1 MKRRSTDGSGSSV
14 PEGAIDRRTVFAVF
28 GGGALAG
35 LIVGCSS
42 DGRSTSTSAP
52 AGGSN
57 QPATSLP
64 AASLPPVSAPPLETE
79 VRDLRLRITAAP
91 GTAEIVAGSTTDVL
105 RFNVDVVD
113 GDPASVVSSG
123 SYLGPTL
130 HLRQGQGV
138 RVSFDNGLDQDSIV
152 HWHGL
157 VVPEDQD
164 GQPTAAVGPGET
176 YEYDFVVT
184 NRPGTYWYHA
194 HPHHHTGEQV
204 YRGLA
209 GLLIVHG
216 DEPELPSGSDDLAL
230 VLQDRTIGSDG
241 QLRYVGTRH
250 DQMAGFVGETLVTN
264 GVAGLELSVARRPH
278 RIRLLNGANARTQH
292 LQLSTGQD
300 LLVVATDG
308 HLLPEAV
315 SVPALVLTP
324 AQRSDLW
331 IDFSSFEAGD
341 RIDLLTADTFI
352 EGPMGGGGM
361 GGGGM
366 GGGAA
371 GELVLDHRVAA
382 TFVVADTPAEPGTAP
397 GWLGGVVDVDPAAAV
412 NTDSPRQFVL
422 STRRA
427 AHWINGTQWEGRV
440 ASEEET
446 VEFGTTELWDI
457 VNTSPMAHPMHFH
470 GEAFTVVERAW
481 ENDAAAGSWEAIA
494 AGIVETGPRDTVLVW
509 PGQRVRIAIAFT
521 ANRGYFTYHCHIL
534 EHEDGGMMRNFLVS

>member
-1 MKRRSTDGSGSSV
+1 MQRRPSDGSVWSAA
-14 PEGAIDRRTVFAVF
+14 EGGIDRRSLFALV

-35 LIVGCSS
+35 LIVGCASE
-42 DGRSTSTSAP
+42 GGATSAP
-52 AGGSN
+52 DQGGGSTA
-57 QPATSLP
+57 PVSSLP
-64 AASLPPVSAPPLETE
+64 TVTLPPGSAPPLEPV
-79 VRDLRLRITAAP
+79 VRDLQLRITAAP

-105 RFNVDVVD
+105 RFSVEVVD
-113 GDPASVVSSG
+113 GDPASVVPTG

-130 HLRQGQGV
+130 HLRQGQRV

-164 GQPTAAVGPGET
+164 GQPTAAVPPGAT

-184 NRPGTYWYHA
+184 NRPGTYWYHP
-194 HPHHHTGEQV
+194 HPHHQTGEQV

-216 DEPELPSGSDDLAL
+216 DEPDLPSGPDDLAL

-241 QLRYVGTRH
+241 QLSYSITRH
-250 DQMAGFVGETLVTN
+250 DQMAGFVGASLVTN
-264 GVAGLELSVARRPH
+264 GVVDLELSVARRPH
-278 RIRLLNGANARTQH
+278 RIRLLNAANARTQH

-300 LLVVATDG
+300 LLVIATDG

-331 IDFSSFEAGD
+331 IDFSSFAVGD
-341 RIDLLTADTFI
+341 RIDLLAADAFI
-352 EGPMGGGGM
+352 EGAMGGM
-361 GGGGM
+361 GM

-371 GELVLDHRVAA
+371 GDLVLDHRVAA
-382 TFVVADTPAEPGTAP
+382 TFVVADTPAEPGPAP
-397 GWLGGVVDVDPAAAV
+397 VSLGGAPEVDPAVAV

-422 STRRA
+422 STRQA
-427 AHWINGTQWEGRV
+427 SHWINGTQWEGRV

-457 VNTSPMAHPMHFH
+457 VNTSPMAHPMHVH
-470 GEAFTVVERAW
+470 GEPFTVVERAW
-481 ENDAAAGSWEAIA
+481 ENDAAAGSWETVA

-509 PGQRVRIAIAFT
+509 PGQRVRIAIRFT

-534 EHEDGGMMRNFLVS
+534 EHEDAGMMRNFLVS

>member
-1 MKRRSTDGSGSSV
+1 M
-14 PEGAIDRRTVFAVF
+14 
-28 GGGALAG
+28 
-35 LIVGCSS
+35 
-42 DGRSTSTSAP
+42 
-52 AGGSN
+52 
-57 QPATSLP
+57 
-64 AASLPPVSAPPLETE
+64 
-79 VRDLRLRITAAP
+79 RITAAA
-91 GTAEIVAGSTTDVL
+91 GTAEIIAGSTTDVL
-105 RFNVDVVD
+105 RFSVDVVD
-113 GDPASVVSSG
+113 GDPASVVPSG

-130 HLRQGQGV
+130 HLRQGQRV
-138 RVSFDNGLDQDSIV
+138 RVSFDNELDQDSIV

-164 GQPTAAVGPGET
+164 GQPTAAVRPGET

-184 NRPGTYWYHA
+184 NPPGTYWYHP

-216 DEPELPSGSDDLAL
+216 DEPDLPSGSDDLAL

-241 QLRYVGTRH
+241 QLSYGGTRH
-250 DQMAGFVGETLVTN
+250 DQMAGFVGATLVTN

-331 IDFSSFEAGD
+331 IDFSSFAVGD
-341 RIDLLTADTFI
+341 RIDLLAADTFV
-352 EGPMGGGGM
+352 EGAMGGGGM

-366 GGGAA
+366 GGGGMGGGVA
-371 GELVLDHRVAA
+371 GDLVLDHQVAA
-382 TFVVADTPAEPGTAP
+382 TFVVADTPAESGPAP
-397 GWLGGVVDVDPAAAV
+397 VVLGGGVAEVDPAAAV
-412 NTDSPRQFVL
+412 NADAPRQFVL
-422 STRRA
+422 STRQG
-427 AHWINGTQWEGRV
+427 AHWINGSQWEGRV

-457 VNTSPMAHPMHFH
+457 INTSPLAHPMHFH

-481 ENDAAAGSWEAIA
+481 ENDAAAGSWETIA

-509 PGQRVRIAIAFT
+509 PGQRVRIAIRFT

-534 EHEDGGMMRNFLVS
+534 EHEDAGMMRNFLVA